1 MQGKSNVIKLSVH
14 QYPTI
19 DRLALRVGLLG
30 FHGDD
35 CRLIDEYSQSG
46 CHWSVFR
53 GAKILVHS
61 HLTCVTLLL
70 LDALLNMGAQVYC
83 VVSPSL
89 VTHGPAMGDYDAST
103 PLKLSGIPCHIGSLD
118 SVPWTSMTWDL
129 MLDCGGMLYQ
139 QTQSGLLHLPKK
151 GIVELSNTL
160 YPVSLNTSVMHLDRC
175 EAKRL
180 EVAEAGEGFVRAMA
194 HAWVKD
200 VLALDERNASSL
212 INEASRDL
220 HFGDVFQGRFVV
232 FGFGRLG
239 KSVAY
244 GLLRAGLQPHKLL
257 IVDKH
262 RGVIRQA
269 RQLLPLSESVV
280 LRSADG
286 ASDVLGSRLSDVF
299 CAIACTGVKD
309 ALAAIPLTLFDSVAH
324 FSNMGTHNEWHE
336 SIPAHRFLSGVKY
349 PLNFVLATPTT
360 PAVSALLMYT
370 VIRLAEYA
378 LNRQHGLPSGMLPL
392 PPFLE
397 QEITDSWVMH
407 RKRYGVP
414 RQLHYLDQMDQAVS
428 QVIRL
433 LARSSSASHEMSKK
447 PFSQAALLRHFGFGL
462 HS

>member
-1 MQGKSNVIKLSVH
+1 MQGKSNVIKLSAH

-35 CRLIDEYSQSG
+35 CRLIDEYSQLSS
-46 CHWSVFR
+46 HWSVFR

-61 HLTCVTLLL
+61 HLTSMTLLL
-70 LDALLNMGAQVYC
+70 LDALLNMGAQIYFA
-83 VVSPSL
+83 VSPPL
-89 VTHGPAMGDYDAST
+89 VVHDHAMGDYDALS
-103 PLKLSGIPCHIGSLD
+103 PLKRSGIPHHIGDLEHL
-118 SVPWTSMTWDL
+118 PWTSVKWDL

-139 QTQSGLLHLPKK
+139 HTQSGLLMLPKK

-160 YPVSLNTSVMHLDRC
+160 YPASLNTSVMHLDRC

-194 HAWVKD
+194 HTWVKE
-200 VLALDERNASSL
+200 VLALGDGHHSHVTDDHVRE
-212 INEASRDL
+212 L

-280 LRSADG
+280 LRSPEEAQ
-286 ASDVLGSRLSDVF
+286 DVLSGRLSDVF
-299 CAIACTGVKD
+299 CAIACTGVKG
-309 ALAAIPLTLFDSVAH
+309 ALASLPLSLFESVTH

-336 SIPAHRFLSGVKY
+336 SIPNSRFLSGVRH
-349 PLNFVLATPTT
+349 PLNFILATPTS

-370 VIRLAEYA
+370 VIRSAEYA
-378 LNRQHGLPSGMLPL
+378 LNRQHGLPAGMLPL

-397 QEITDSWVMH
+397 QEIADSWIMH
-407 RKRYGVP
+407 RKRYGMP
-414 RQLHYLDQMDQAVS
+414 RQSHYLDQMDQAVN
-428 QVIRL
+428 QLIRL
-433 LARSSSASHEMSKK
+433 LTQPGSQEVSKK